1 MMAIDRKKIEEL
13 TQNLFQR
20 WKTDADRLGEED
32 TKTNYIEPVLKCLG
46 WDLVENTTS
55 GEGNSA
61 YAKNPDYVLRANN
74 VNYLVVEAK
83 ALQHRLD
90 LKDAERAQE
99 NALHANANWCLV
111 TEGYFYKVYNRN
123 WDIGPKER
131 LFFKTSLTEATE
143 DFSRFLYKMN
153 LISKQSMT
161 GGKIDE
167 LGRVFYRRK
176 KIQKLLTEPPEELVQ
191 VIEGLDGYDLEEE
204 EVKESLKELKYN
216 EFNIDTCPLC
226 QTRERC
232 ELEFS
237 ERLED
242 KGISRDQFMFLPFIS
257 IERFESLEA
266 WKEHMLKNH
275 PEVLNPLL

>member
-1 MMAIDRKKIEEL
+1 L

-32 TKTNYIEPVLKCLG
+32 TKTNYIDPVLKCLG
-46 WDLVENTTS
+46 WDPVDNMAR
-55 GEGNSA
+55 GEANSA
-61 YAKNPDYVLRANN
+61 SVKKPDYVLHANN

-99 NALHANANWCLV
+99 NALHANATWCLV
-111 TEGYFYKVYNRN
+111 TEGYFYKVYNRK
-123 WDIGPKER
+123 WDIEQKER

-161 GGKIDE
+161 GGKIEE

-191 VIEGLDGYDLEEE
+191 VIEGLDGYNDLNKK
-204 EVKESLKELKYN
+204 EVKDSLMELICN
-216 EFNIDTCPLC
+216 DFSIDMCPIC

-232 ELEFS
+232 ELELS
-237 ERLED
+237 ERLEE
-242 KGISRDQFMFLPFIS
+242 KGISKDQFMLLPFIS
-257 IERFESLEA
+257 IERFESFEA
-266 WKEHMLKNH
+266 WK
-275 PEVLNPLL
+275 

>member
-1 MMAIDRKKIEEL
+1 MAMDRKKIEEL
-13 TQNLFQR
+13 TQDLFQR

-32 TKTNYIEPVLKCLG
+32 TKTNYIEPVLTCLG
-46 WDLVENTTS
+46 WDPVADKIL
-55 GEGNSA
+55 GEANGESD
-61 YAKNPDYVLRANN
+61 KKPDYVLHANN

-123 WDIGPKER
+123 WDIEPKER

-143 DFSRFLYKMN
+143 SFSRFLYKMN
-153 LISKQSMT
+153 LLSKQSMAD
-161 GGKIDE
+161 GKIDE
-167 LGRVFYRRK
+167 LGKVFYRRK
-176 KIQKLLTEPPEELVQ
+176 KIQKLLSEPPEELLQ
-191 VIEGLDGYDLEEE
+191 VIEGLDGYNVNEEE
-204 EVKESLKELKYN
+204 IRDSLKELKFN
-216 EFNIDTCPLC
+216 EFNIETCPLC
-226 QTRERC
+226 QTREKC
-232 ELEFS
+232 ELELS

-242 KGISRDQFMFLPFIS
+242 KGIGRDQFMFLPFIS
-257 IERFESLEA
+257 IERFDSFEA

-275 PEVLNPLL
+275 PEVFNPLL